1 VPRDMEQDPSLAAG
15 LSEHATKESRP
26 HAGQQ
31 TNGFRGDT
39 SERTNRLV
47 LIVEPFLGCIG
58 ASVSSSLG
66 EALADDY
73 AIVLSRQSL

>member
-15 LSEHATKESRP
+15 LAEHATKESRP

-58 ASVSSSLG
+58 ANGVELIGRS
-66 EALADDY
+66 AC
-73 AIVLSRQSL
+73 